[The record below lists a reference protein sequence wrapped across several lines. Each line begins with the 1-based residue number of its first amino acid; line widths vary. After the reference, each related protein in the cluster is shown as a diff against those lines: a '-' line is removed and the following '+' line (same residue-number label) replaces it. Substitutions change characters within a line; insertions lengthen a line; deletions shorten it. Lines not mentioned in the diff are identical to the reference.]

1 MNHGDA
7 EVFEVVG
14 NATDVIFMTM
24 GHDHAANP
32 LLVFLEIAG
41 IRHHHIDAMHAI
53 TGEGQSGIHQHDVV
67 AVLENAGVL
76 ADLVQAAQGYYPQV
90 GLLGASLVAIYLVA
104 VYLVAIEL
112 GGAVGARHTKR
123 GLTVGNN

>member
-1 MNHGDA
+1 MNHGDG

-14 NATDVIFMTM
+14 NATDVIFVTV

-67 AVLENAGVL
+67 AVLEHAGVL
-76 ADLVQAAQGYYPQV
+76 ADLVQAAQGNYPQV
-90 GLLGASLVAIYLVA
+90 GLLGASLIAIN
-104 VYLVAIEL
+104 LVAIEL
-112 GGAVGARHTKR
+112 GGAVGARHTKE
-123 GLTVGNN
+123 G